1 MPRKSVHGILFGA
14 TSADTNE
21 HAKTQ
26 AEAILRE
33 RHHIGEGREPDFTIR
48 TQAEFRQ
55 SQEMIYGT
63 LSTLLLAVG
72 GVSLLVGGIGIMN
85 IMLVSVAERTRE
97 IGIRMAVGA
106 RERNILME
114 FLIEAILLALLG
126 GALGALL
133 ALGIIAAVARLSEWP
148 MRLEPIALLIALGT
162 SSAIGVAF
170 GFFPARR
177 AARLDPILALH
188 RE

>member
-1 MPRKSVHGILFGA
+1 
-14 TSADTNE
+14 
-21 HAKTQ
+21 
-26 AEAILRE
+26 
-33 RHHIGEGREPDFTIR
+33 
-48 TQAEFRQ
+48 
-55 SQEMIYGT
+55 
-63 LSTLLLAVG
+63 
-72 GVSLLVGGIGIMN
+72 
-85 IMLVSVAERTRE
+85 MLVSVAERTRE

-126 GALGALL
+126 GALGSLL
-133 ALGIIAAVARLSEWP
+133 ALGIIAAVARLSQWP
-148 MRLEPIALLIALGT
+148 MRLEPSALLIALVT
-162 SSAIGVAF
+162 STAIGVAF